1 MKTNLR
7 SVLKFSLLLALVF
20 ALGLSACSTNNTA
33 NTAPPEVV
41 ETEEVVE
48 DSSDVEPV
56 VRGQELYSGL
66 CIACHGPTAEG
77 VTGLGKNLHV
87 SEFFADSNDEE
98 LVAFISEGRPASDP
112 ANTTGVDMP
121 PRGGNP
127 NLTDDDLAAIVT
139 YLRTLTQ

>member
-7 SVLKFSLLLALVF
+7 SVLKISLLLALLL
-20 ALGLSACSTNNTA
+20 ALGLSACGSGNTA

-48 DSSDVEPV
+48 DSDVDPL

-87 SEFFADSNDEE
+87 SEFFADSSDEE
-98 LVAFISEGRPASDP
+98 LVAFVSEGRPASDP

-127 NLTDDDLAAIVT
+127 NLTDEDLAAIVT
-139 YLRTLTQ
+139 YLRTLTE